1 MIIYFFKR
9 ILASIAVILSMAFLV
24 MLIMDIIPGD
34 PAAMMLG
41 ENATPQ
47 MIQEL
52 RHQMGLDQPLLI
64 RYVDYITNVLQG
76 DLGRSA
82 REMAPVAKLIG
93 DTLPNTLILTAAG
106 MFLTLI
112 IGIPLG
118 LISGARA
125 GSWIDH
131 LSRLV
136 SLLGLCM
143 PVFWIGLILI
153 YLFSF
158 RLGWFPVGGSGSL
171 KHLVL
176 PAVTLAAYTIASIAR
191 MTRSNIMEVLS
202 EDYIRTAR
210 AKGLAYWVV
219 VWRHGFRNA
228 LIPIVTV
235 FGMQMGNL
243 MGGAILTETVFSWP
257 GLGRLMIGAIMDRDY
272 LLLQGTILVFSA
284 AYIFINLLVDLS
296 YGLIDPRVVDS

>member
-1 MIIYFFKR
+1 MIFFIIKR
-9 ILASIAVILSMAFLV
+9 LLASVAVILSMAFFV

-41 ENATPQ
+41 ENATPE
-47 MIQEL
+47 MIQDL
-52 RHQMGLDQPLLI
+52 RHQMGLDQPLPV
-64 RYVDYITNVLQG
+64 RYVNYIWNVAHG
-76 DLGRSA
+76 DLGRSV
-82 REMAPVAKLIG
+82 REMAPVASLIG
-93 DTLPNTLILTAAG
+93 DTLPNTLILTTAG

-112 IGIPLG
+112 FGIPLG

-125 GSWIDH
+125 GSWVDH
-131 LSRLV
+131 LSRLF

-158 RLGWFPVGGSGSL
+158 RLGWFPVGGTGSFL
-171 KHLVL
+171 HLVL
-176 PAVTLAAYTIASIAR
+176 PAVTLAAYTMAAISRMAR
-191 MTRSNIMEVLS
+191 SSLMEVLA

-210 AKGLAYWVV
+210 AKGLAFWLV

-228 LIPIVTV
+228 LIPIITV
-235 FGMQMGNL
+235 FGMQVGNL
-243 MGGAILTETVFSWP
+243 MGGAILTETVFAWP
-257 GLGRLMIGAIMDRDY
+257 GLGRLMMGAIMDRDY

-284 AYIFINLLVDLS
+284 AYIFINFLVDLS
-296 YGLIDPRVVDS
+296 YGLIDPRIVES

>member
-1 MIIYFFKR
+1 MILFIIKR
-9 ILASIAVILSMAFLV
+9 ILASLAVILSMAFLV

-41 ENATPQ
+41 ENATPE

-52 RHQMGLDQPLLI
+52 RSQMGLDQPLPL
-64 RYVDYITNVLQG
+64 RYVKYIWNVAHG
-76 DLGRSA
+76 DLGRSV
-82 REMAPVAKLIG
+82 REMAPVSKLIG
-93 DTLPNTLILTAAG
+93 DTLPNTLVLTGAG
-106 MFLTLI
+106 MLLTLLV
-112 IGIPLG
+112 GIPLG

-125 GSWIDH
+125 GSWVDH
-131 LSRLV
+131 LSRII
-136 SLLGLCM
+136 SLLGLCT

-153 YLFSF
+153 YVFSF
-158 RLGWFPVGGSGSL
+158 RLGWFPVGGTGSFA
-171 KHLVL
+171 HLVL
-176 PAVTLAAYTIASIAR
+176 PAVTLAAYTMAAIAR
-191 MTRSNIMEVLS
+191 MSRSSLMEVLA

-210 AKGLAYWVV
+210 AKGLAFWVV

-228 LIPIVTV
+228 LIPIITV
-235 FGMQMGNL
+235 FGMQVGNL

-257 GLGRLMIGAIMDRDY
+257 GLGRLMMGAIMDRDY

-296 YGLIDPRVVDS
+296 YGLIDPRIMES

>member
-112 IGIPLG
+112 VGIPLG
-118 LISGARA
+118 LISGALV
-125 GSWIDH
+125 GSRSAP

-143 PVFWIGLILI
+143 SVFWIGLILI

>member
-1 MIIYFFKR
+1 MIIYIIKR
-9 ILASIAVILSMAFLV
+9 IMASVAVILSMAFLV

-41 ENATPQ
+41 ENATPE

-52 RHQMGLDQPLLI
+52 RHQMGLDQPLVL
-64 RYVDYITNVLQG
+64 RYVTYIGNVLQG

-106 MFLTLI
+106 MFLTLVV
-112 IGIPLG
+112 GIPLG
-118 LISGARA
+118 LISGARS

-153 YLFSF
+153 YIFSF

-171 KHLVL
+171 AHLVL

-210 AKGLAYWVV
+210 AKGLAYRTV

-296 YGLIDPRVVDS
+296 YGIIDPRIVES

>member
-1 MIIYFFKR
+1 MIIYIIKR
-9 ILASIAVILSMAFLV
+9 IMASIGVILGMAFLV

-41 ENATPQ
+41 ENATPE

-52 RHQMGLDQPLLI
+52 RHQMGLDQPLLL
-64 RYVDYITNVLQG
+64 RYVSYIGNVIQG

-93 DTLPNTLILTAAG
+93 DTLPNTLILTASG

-112 IGIPLG
+112 VGIPLG
-118 LISGARA
+118 LISGARS

-158 RLGWFPVGGSGSL
+158 RLAWFPVGGSGSFA
-171 KHLVL
+171 HLVL

-210 AKGLAYWVV
+210 AKGLAYWMV

-296 YGLIDPRVVDS
+296 YGIIDPRIVDS

>member
-1 MIIYFFKR
+1 MVLFIIKR
-9 ILASIAVILSMAFLV
+9 IMASIAVILSMAFLV

-41 ENATPQ
+41 ENATPE

-52 RHQMGLDQPLLI
+52 RSQMGLDQPLLI
-64 RYVDYITNVLQG
+64 RYVNYIWNVAHG
-76 DLGRSA
+76 DLGRSV
-82 REMAPVAKLIG
+82 REMAPVSKLIG

-118 LISGARA
+118 LVSGARA

-131 LSRLV
+131 LSRLT
-136 SLLGLCM
+136 SLIGLCM

-153 YLFSF
+153 YFFSF
-158 RLGWFPVGGSGSL
+158 KLGWFPVGGTGSFS
-171 KHLVL
+171 HLIL
-176 PAVTLAAYTIASIAR
+176 PSVTLAAYTVAAIAR
-191 MTRSNIMEVLS
+191 MSRSSLMEVLA

-210 AKGLAYWVV
+210 AKGLAYWLV
-219 VWRHGFRNA
+219 VWRHGFKNS

-235 FGMQMGNL
+235 FGMQVGNL

-257 GLGRLMIGAIMDRDY
+257 GIGRLMIGAIMDRDY

-296 YGLIDPRVVDS
+296 YGLIDPRIVES

>member
-1 MIIYFFKR
+1 MILYIIKR
-9 ILASIAVILSMAFLV
+9 IMASVAVILSMAFLV

-41 ENATPQ
+41 ENATPE
-47 MIQEL
+47 MVREL
-52 RHQMGLDQPLLI
+52 RHQMGLDQPLLL
-64 RYVDYITNVLQG
+64 RYVNYIKNVVQG

-93 DTLPNTLILTAAG
+93 DTLPNTLLLTASG

-112 IGIPLG
+112 FGIPLG
-118 LISGARA
+118 LISGARP

-131 LSRLV
+131 LSRLL

-153 YLFSF
+153 YIFSF

-171 KHLVL
+171 AHLVL

-191 MTRSNIMEVLS
+191 MTRSSIMEVLA

-210 AKGLAYWVV
+210 AKGLAYLVV

-228 LIPIVTV
+228 LIPIITV

-296 YGLIDPRVVDS
+296 YGLIDPRIVES

>member
-1 MIIYFFKR
+1 MVLFIIKR
-9 ILASIAVILSMAFLV
+9 IMASIAVILSMAFLV

-41 ENATPQ
+41 ENATPE

-52 RHQMGLDQPLLI
+52 RHQMGLDQPLLV
-64 RYVDYITNVLQG
+64 RYVKYIWNVAHG
-76 DLGRSA
+76 DLGRSV
-82 REMAPVAKLIG
+82 REMAPVSKLIG

-118 LISGARA
+118 LVSGARS

-131 LSRLV
+131 LSRLA
-136 SLLGLCM
+136 SLIGLCM

-158 RLGWFPVGGSGSL
+158 RLRWFPVGGTGSFM
-171 KHLVL
+171 HLVL
-176 PAVTLAAYTIASIAR
+176 PSVTLAAYTVAAIAR
-191 MTRSNIMEVLS
+191 MSRSSLMEVLA

-210 AKGLAYWVV
+210 AKGLAFCLV
-219 VWRHGFRNA
+219 VWRHGFRNS
-228 LIPIVTV
+228 LIPIITV
-235 FGMQMGNL
+235 FGMQVGNL
-243 MGGAILTETVFSWP
+243 MGGAILTETVFAWP
-257 GLGRLMIGAIMDRDY
+257 GIGRLMIGAIMDRDY

-296 YGLIDPRVVDS
+296 YGLIDPRIVES

>member
-112 IGIPLG
+112 VGIPLG

-296 YGLIDPRVVDS
+296 YGLIDPRVVDA

>member
-112 IGIPLG
+112 VGIPLG